1 MTSPIGITNQILIQ
15 GVLNIFAIR
24 FSTTD
29 FKVYSVFDFQS
40 FHASFMG
47 LAQPVEFGF
56 KKV

>member
-1 MTSPIGITNQILIQ
+1 MTSTFGITNQILIQ